1 MAFNAIRYKWKR
13 YLFLVLGLS
22 LGFALIL
29 LLTGLA
35 GAMRQNVTEA
45 AARHYGGD
53 LFVLGHQKS
62 PYYTPVIRDH
72 AALLAAVKEAGIDAS
87 LIVRR
92 TNFFENGQVFF
103 NGYASRQKTVT
114 GIDWPVEAPKFAGVE
129 MASGGFVGMQG
140 SNGILLSSVTAKQL
154 GARVG
159 DDVILEVDTVTGQRN
174 TASMVV
180 KGIFRDASIFGAYT
194 SYVDLE
200 LLSRLI
206 GLAPGEYTTFGI
218 YLHDPGA
225 AFRDSSSLY
234 TALAKRLPM
243 FEPVRTQ
250 PELWVRLGESWTGV
264 KYAVLTL
271 DGYLSEIKDVTSAVD
286 AGLFLLLTLMLAI
299 ITLGIGNTYRVMV
312 HERVREFGTMRAL
325 GMQRERVLRL
335 ILTEAFLLGVLCV
348 VAGTLIGLV
357 LLQAIGSIRIT
368 RIPGFDIFLT
378 KGRLGWHFSPLV
390 YTVDAVLAVAAVLL
404 GGLIPARRAAAV
416 EPARALRRDA

>member
-35 GAMRQNVTEA
+35 GAMKQNVTES

-53 LFVLGHQKS
+53 LFILGHQKS

-72 AALLAAVKEAGIDAS
+72 AALLVAVKDAGIDPS

-103 NGYASRQKTVT
+103 NGYSSRQKTVT
-114 GIDWPVEAPKFAGVE
+114 GIDWNAEARKFAGME
-129 MASGGFVGMQG
+129 LASGGYAGMQG
-140 SNGILLSSVTAKQL
+140 SNGILISSVTAKQL

-174 TASMVV
+174 TASMIV
-180 KGIFRDASIFGAYT
+180 KGVFKDASIFGAYT
-194 SYVDLE
+194 SYVDIE
-200 LLSRLI
+200 LLSSLI

-218 YLHDPGA
+218 YLRDPGA
-225 AFRDSSSLY
+225 ASRDSSRLY
-234 TALAKRLPM
+234 AALAKTLPM
-243 FEPVRTQ
+243 FAPVETQ
-250 PELWVRLGESWTGV
+250 QDLWLRLGENWTGV

-271 DGYLSEIKDVTSAVD
+271 NGYLSEIKDLTSAID
-286 AGLFLLLTLMLAI
+286 AGLFLLLALMLAI

-325 GMQRERVLRL
+325 GMQREGVSRL
-335 ILTEAFLLGVLCV
+335 ILTEALLLGVLCV
-348 VAGTLIGLV
+348 IAGTLVGV
-357 LLQAIGSIRIT
+357 ALLDAIGNIQIT
-368 RIPGFDIFLT
+368 RIPGFDIFLN
-378 KGRLGWHFSPLV
+378 KGRLGWHFLP
-390 YTVDAVLAVAAVLL
+390 
-404 GGLIPARRAAAV
+404 GGLHHRRSAGSRGGS
-416 EPARALRRDA
+416 PWRTDPGTPRQFR